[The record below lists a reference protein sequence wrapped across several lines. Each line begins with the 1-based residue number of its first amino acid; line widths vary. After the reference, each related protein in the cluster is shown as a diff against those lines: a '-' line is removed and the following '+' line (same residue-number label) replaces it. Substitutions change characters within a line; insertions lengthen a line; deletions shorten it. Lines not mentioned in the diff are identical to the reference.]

1 MRIEITTPLSGRI
14 VKELTIN
21 EKVRLSDIVKLII
34 SDLGININYSDL
46 ESYYLVAV
54 NGNQLGEGVKWDE
67 VFLTNDDYVVILPLA
82 FGGSTLLG

>member
-1 MRIEITTPLSGRI
+1 MSGRI
-14 VKELTIN
+14 VKELTVS

-34 SDLGININYSDL
+34 RDLGININYSDL

-54 NGNQLGEGVKWDE
+54 NGNQLEEGVRWDE

-82 FGGSTLLG
+82 FGGNAHIP